1 MHNNFQ
7 LFVNFIVWN
16 LSTCTQLN
24 LAWFHTQFLNWHNWT
39 FTMISNLR
47 DFHHFTPRSISRR
60 GNKAIQNSRTRT
72 CANIVLSRNLPLKT
86 PLSFSER
93 GAEIW
98 EIVRVLQRQTRS
110 TRVRRYCFSSV
121 ACMNEKWRV

>member
-24 LAWFHTQFLNWHNWT
+24 LACFHTQFLKLTYLNIYN
-39 FTMISNLR
+39 
-47 DFHHFTPRSISRR
+47 DFQPPWFSIFTPRSISRR